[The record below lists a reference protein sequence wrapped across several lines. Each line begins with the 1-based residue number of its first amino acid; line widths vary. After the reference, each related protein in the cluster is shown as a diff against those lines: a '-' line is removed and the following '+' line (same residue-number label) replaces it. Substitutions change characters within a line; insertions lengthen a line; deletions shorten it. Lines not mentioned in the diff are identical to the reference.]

1 MVYFVL
7 AYADEDVQ
15 RAVEAAT
22 RAFTGPWRD
31 TTGRE
36 RAVVL
41 RAVAAALVAHK
52 ATLSRL
58 ECLDSGKPI
67 DETDWD
73 LDDCAGAFE
82 YYAGLAEELDAAARD
97 VDVGMEE
104 FRARVVQ
111 EPVGP
116 VALITPWNYPLL
128 IACWKVAAAL
138 AAGRPSS
145 SSRPTTAD
153 HSRPRSASTTSSG
166 RPTRRI

>member
-138 AAGRPSS
+138 AAGCTVVLKPSEVG
-145 SSRPTTAD
+145 R
-153 HSRPRSASTTSSG
+153 RSSG
-166 RPTRRI
+166 GHLGTVPGRQEKA